1 MTKLKHKFEKDTRA
15 MALLLT
21 VLTVLFQV
29 GCGPSGFRDPITKFQ
44 SASSVV
50 IASTRLYITE
60 LNKTE
65 RDHYIQSQLNQK
77 AQIMLDEIES
87 VQVFSKDGL
96 KTRLDALNQIGSY
109 GDLLL
114 KLANSDAPEK
124 VKAEAK
130 NLADEVKKLSSTV
143 SGLTDNDDTAFKA
156 AVGPVATIVGEILD
170 LVLQQKI
177 KNALDKAIKNGKDP
191 VNNLIAVIRNDISLA
206 YERKGSFLKDMRT
219 ALVDEYNKE
228 ILKGSIADSEKLKVL
243 AERISAHEDRW
254 EAFANGNP
262 GEGLDAMAKAHDA
275 LVKYVESSHKAIDLA
290 SLVDAMEAFVE
301 RAVSI
306 GKAVQTLQGN

>member
-1 MTKLKHKFEKDTRA
+1 MTNLKHKSGKDILTVL
-15 MALLLT
+15 LLLT
-21 VLTVLFQV
+21 VLFQA

-65 RDHYIQSQLNQK
+65 RDHYIQSQLSQK
-77 AQIMLDEIES
+77 AQIKLNEIES

-96 KTRLDALNQIGSY
+96 KARLDALNQIGSY

-130 NLADEVKKLSSTV
+130 SLADEVKNLLSTV
-143 SGLTDNDDTAFKA
+143 SGLTGNDDTAFKA
-156 AVGPVATIVGEILD
+156 AVGPVTSIVGVILD

-206 YERKGSFLKDMRT
+206 YERKRSSLSDMRT
-219 ALVDEYNKE
+219 ALVDEYNRE
-228 ILKGSIADSEKLKVL
+228 MLKGSSADSEKLKML
-243 AERISAHEDRW
+243 AERISTHEDRW
-254 EAFANGNP
+254 EAFASGNP
-262 GEGLDAMAKAHDA
+262 GEGLDAMAKAHNA
-275 LVKYVESSHKAIDLA
+275 LVKYAESSHKVTDLA
-290 SLVDAMEAFVE
+290 SLVDAMEAFAA

-306 GKAVQTLQGN
+306 GKAVQALRGT